1 MRGDEEERKEDM
13 EVRYMELHEGLPLF
27 VGGCEISR
35 LEDISRASGVSLN

>member
-27 VGGCEISR
+27 VGGREISR